1 MNDTINTENTAA
13 TEAAETA
20 QDAKKPYFL
29 RRIQQRITGAKSS
42 YLAFCFIIPV
52 VLTYLLYLAMEIHP
66 FGNGSVLVLDL
77 NAQYVYFFEA
87 FRSFIH
93 GDAELLYSFSRSLGG
108 EFVGMYAYYLA
119 SPLSLIVAL
128 FPKGRMLEALLTL
141 FLLKSGLCGL
151 TFGYYLHK
159 NSKNTNRVMVVAF
172 STMYALCA
180 FAVVHQNNTMWTDA
194 LLPLLTYGIEQLVKF
209 GKYKLFVITLA
220 LTIWSNY
227 YIGYMVCIYVALYFF
242 YYLIAYGGG
251 ANNPREKRAHFLR
264 SFIRIAFFSLIAIAI
279 SAFIILGAYYS
290 LGFGKN
296 EFSNPN
302 WALTARFDLLD
313 FFTKFL
319 PGSYD
324 TVRPEGLPF
333 VYTGLLTLILVPIFF
348 MSKKISSREKV
359 ASIAFIG
366 FFCLSFIASTLD
378 LIWHGFQNP
387 NWLNNRYSFMLCFFL
402 LVLAYK
408 GFGNLRRTSEKFILG
423 ICAFIILF
431 VAVCQKQT
439 FETYLESDS
448 ALLTLECVWLS
459 VIAAVVFLVLLC
471 LLIKNKNVRKR
482 ENLAGI
488 LAAVV
493 CIELFCSSLTCM
505 VKFDEDVVY
514 SNYSG
519 YNEFVE
525 EMREI
530 TDLVHEEDKSFYRME
545 KNRHRTVN
553 DNMALGI
560 KGVSNSTS
568 TLNRKTIDFLD
579 RMGYASVSHWSKYL
593 GGTPVND
600 SLLGIKYIIDTRA
613 SQTCPLYYTEEYS
626 TLKNSAYL
634 NPYALS
640 IAYGVDDSVKEFD
653 LGQHRSHFLKLN
665 ALVGAMLGE
674 DAPAEL
680 FIPIP
685 IEETQSESNSCEV
698 STIQGHTKYTAEA
711 ETGSYVTLT
720 VTAPTDGELFFFAP
734 SDYTRLTKMY
744 VNGTNKGEYF
754 GSDSTRIISLGVFDE
769 GDIVKV
775 KLELEDE
782 DLYLAKNEDYFYYL
796 DIDAFREAFA
806 TLGSNPQ
813 FEVDEGHTDEYLSG
827 KITTTESDSMILST
841 IPYDKGWKVLVDGVE
856 VETYETLDAL
866 MAFDIPDAGEH
877 TLEMKYSPR
886 IYTVGAIISV
896 SGIIIFAA
904 ICLLELISKA
914 LFRKIFKT
922 EAQKVEDTYW
932 VLEDFDNDAIE
943 EAITPPLPKKQK
955 KAKDYLESIKG
966 FFTNLV
972 GIKKKSE
979 VKDTDNNES
988 NDNSDNNDNNN
999 SENDTADGGN

>member
-1 MNDTINTENTAA
+1 MNDTITTELL
-13 TEAAETA
+13 ETA
-20 QDAKKPYFL
+20 EQTKKPYFL
-29 RRIQQRITGAKSS
+29 KRIQQRITGAKSS

-87 FRSFIH
+87 FRDFVH

-108 EFVGMYAYYLA
+108 EFIGMYAYYLS
-119 SPLSLIVAL
+119 SPLSFIVAL
-128 FPKGRMLEALLTL
+128 FPEGRMLEALLTL

-151 TFGYYLHK
+151 TFGFYLHK
-159 NSKNTNRVMVVAF
+159 NSKNTNKVMVVAF

-180 FAVVHQNNTMWTDA
+180 YAVVHQNNTMWTEA
-194 LLPLLTYGIEQLVKF
+194 LILLPLLTYGIEQLVKF

-242 YYLIAYGGG
+242 YYFLAYGGG
-251 ANNPREKRAHFLR
+251 ENNPREKRAHFIR
-264 SFIRIAFFSLIAIAI
+264 SLIRIAFFSILAVAI

-296 EFSNPN
+296 EFSSPN
-302 WALTARFDLLD
+302 WALTARFNLLD

-333 VYTGLLTLILVPIFF
+333 VYTGLLTLFLVPIFF
-348 MSKKISSREKV
+348 MSKKISAREKV

-408 GFGNLRRTSEKFILG
+408 GFGNLRRTSEKFVLG

-439 FETYLESDS
+439 FETYVESDS
-448 ALLTLECVWLS
+448 ALMTLECVWLS
-459 VIAAVVFLVLLC
+459 VIAAVIFLVLLC

-482 ENLAGI
+482 ENIAGI

-493 CIELFCSSLTCM
+493 CIELFCSSLACM

-519 YNEFVE
+519 YNEFVS

-530 TDLVHEEDKSFYRME
+530 TDTVHEGDKSFYRME

-560 KGVSNSTS
+560 NGLSNSTS

-613 SQTCPLYYTEEYS
+613 SQTCPLYYTEEF
-626 TLKNSAYL
+626 TTMKNSAYL

-640 IAYGVDDSVKEFD
+640 IAYGVDSSVKEFD
-653 LGQHRSHFLKLN
+653 LGKHDSHFLKLN
-665 ALVGAMLGE
+665 SLVGAMLGE
-674 DAPAEL
+674 DEPAEL

-685 IEETQSESNSCEV
+685 IGETEMTSNNCEV
-698 STIQGHTKYTAEA
+698 STIAGHTKYTAEA

-734 SDYTRLTKMY
+734 SDYTRLTTMY

-754 GSDSTRIISLGVFDE
+754 GSDSTRIISLGVFKTGE
-769 GDIVKV
+769 TVRV
-775 KLELEDE
+775 KLELDDE

-796 DIDAFREAFA
+796 DMDAFKEAFA
-806 TLGSNPQ
+806 ALGSNPQ
-813 FEVDEGHTDEYLSG
+813 FEVDEGHTDAHLSG
-827 KITTTESDSMILST
+827 KITTAESDSMILST

-866 MAFDIPDAGEH
+866 MAFDIPEAGEH
-877 TLEMKYSPR
+877 TLEMIYSPR
-886 IYTVGAIISV
+886 IYTVGMIISI
-896 SGIIIFAA
+896 SGIVIFAA

-914 LFRKIFKT
+914 LFRKIFKL
-922 EAQKVEDTYW
+922 EAKKVEDTYW
-932 VLEDFDNDAIE
+932 VLEDFDNDAFE
-943 EAITPPLPKKQK
+943 ETITPPLPKKEK
-955 KAKDYLESIKG
+955 KAKDYLDGIKKFWYELIG
-966 FFTNLV
+966 T
-972 GIKKKSE
+972 KKKSE
-979 VKDTDNNES
+979 SDTTDS
-988 NDNSDNNDNNN
+988 KDNNDNNN
-999 SENDTADGGN
+999 DENNTADGGN

>member
-194 LLPLLTYGIEQLVKF
+194 LILLPLLTYGIEQLVKF

-922 EAQKVEDTYW
+922 EIGRAHV
-932 VLEDFDNDAIE
+932 
-943 EAITPPLPKKQK
+943 
-955 KAKDYLESIKG
+955 
-966 FFTNLV
+966 
-972 GIKKKSE
+972 
-979 VKDTDNNES
+979 
-988 NDNSDNNDNNN
+988 
-999 SENDTADGGN
+999 

>member
-1 MNDTINTENTAA
+1 MNDTVTTELLSEPLGN
-13 TEAAETA
+13 E
-20 QDAKKPYFL
+20 KKTNFL
-29 RRIQQRITGAKSS
+29 RRLQKRMTCSKSS
-42 YLAFCFIIPV
+42 YLAFCFIIPA

-87 FRSFIH
+87 FRDFVH
-93 GDAELLYSFSRSLGG
+93 GDADLLYSFSRSLGG
-108 EFVGMYAYYLA
+108 EFIGMYAYYLA

-128 FPKGRMLEALLTL
+128 FPEGMMLEALLTL

-151 TFGYYLHK
+151 TFGFYLHK
-159 NSKNTNRVMVVAF
+159 NSRNTNRVMVVAF

-180 FAVVHQNNTMWTDA
+180 FAVIHQNNTMWTDA
-194 LLPLLTYGIEQLVKF
+194 LILLPLLTYGIEQLVKF

-220 LTIWSNY
+220 LTIWCNY
-227 YIGYMVCIYVALYFF
+227 YIGYMVCIYVVLYFF
-242 YYLIAYGGG
+242 YYFLAYGGKE
-251 ANNPREKRAHFLR
+251 NNPREKRAHFLR
-264 SFIRIAFFSLIAIAI
+264 SLIRVAFFSLVAVAI

-290 LGFGKN
+290 LGFGKD
-296 EFSNPN
+296 EFSSPN
-302 WALTARFDLLD
+302 WALTARFNLLD

-359 ASIAFIG
+359 ASAAFIG

-408 GFGNLRRTSEKFILG
+408 GFGNLRRTSEKFILCV
-423 ICAFIILF
+423 CAFIILF
-431 VAVCQKQT
+431 VAVCEKQT
-439 FETYLESDS
+439 FETYVESDS
-448 ALLTLECVWLS
+448 KLMTLECVWLS

-493 CIELFCSSLTCM
+493 CIELYCSSLACM
-505 VKFDEDVVY
+505 VKFDGDVVY

-519 YNEFVE
+519 YNEFVS

-530 TDLVHEEDKSFYRME
+530 TDVVQENDKSFYRME
-545 KNRHRTVN
+545 KTRHRTVN

-560 KGVSNSTS
+560 KGLSNSTS

-600 SLLGIKYIIDTRA
+600 SLLGIKYIID
-613 SQTCPLYYTEEYS
+613 SPISYNSPLYYEEAYS
-626 TLKNSAYL
+626 TMHNVAYL

-640 IAYGVDDSVKEFD
+640 IAYGVDSSVKDFD
-653 LGQHRSHFLKLN
+653 LGKHDSHFLKLN
-665 ALVGAMLGE
+665 SLVGSMLGE
-674 DAPAEL
+674 EGPVEL
-680 FIPIP
+680 FIPISIDDTE
-685 IEETQSESNSCEV
+685 IEDNGCETT
-698 STIQGHTKYTAEA
+698 TIAGHTKYTAEY

-744 VNGTNKGEYF
+744 VNNSNKGEYF
-754 GSDSTRIISLGVFDE
+754 GNDSTRIISLGVFEKD
-769 GDIVKV
+769 DVVRV
-775 KLELEDE
+775 KLELEDDE
-782 DLYLAKNEDYFYYL
+782 LYLARGEDFFYYL
-796 DIDAFREAFA
+796 DMNAFEDAFTR
-806 TLGSNPQ
+806 LGANPQ
-813 FEVDEGHTDEYLSG
+813 FEIDEGHTDSHLSG
-827 KITTTESDSMILST
+827 TITTAESDSMILST
-841 IPYDKGWKVLVDGVE
+841 IPFDKGWKVLVDGKE

-866 MAFDIPDAGEH
+866 MAFDISEAGEH
-877 TLEMKYSPR
+877 TLEMIYSPR
-886 IYTVGAIISV
+886 IYTIGMIISI
-896 SGIIIFAA
+896 SGIAIFAA
-904 ICLLELISKA
+904 VCLIELISKT
-914 LFRKIFKT
+914 LFRRIFKI
-922 EAQKVEDTYW
+922 EPRKCEESYW
-932 VLEDFDNDAIE
+932 TLEDFDVDAE
-943 EAITPPLPKKQK
+943 EEKITPPLPKNQK
-955 KAKDYLESIKG
+955 TLKEYFESLKTAGAKLLPARKRTD
-966 FFTNLV
+966 
-972 GIKKKSE
+972 SE
-979 VKDTDNNES
+979 NASSENKE
-988 NDNSDNNDNNN
+988 SDNNNEKETESNNTQDG
-999 SENDTADGGN
+999 EN